1 MDDFVQSQSNVNVK
15 LINDRII
22 AGVSVFQCAKSCV
35 EMEGGSCATFAYC
48 SEVSECRLSTSAL
61 SNVGQT
67 GPDAVATCNIYSSKS
82 ITTRDRSRNFPGI
95 FGERNIIKCF
105 TNYGCIDIYYLINL
119 GLNTRRWFYFQIFA
133 KLHKILLYTTK
144 ETFNDAL
151 PSLYTGSESI
161 CL

>member
-35 EMEGGSCATFAYC
+35 EMEGGSCATFGYC

-82 ITTRDRSRNFPGI
+82 ITTRDHNRYFSGI
-95 FGERNIIKCF
+95 SDERKNLECF
-105 TNYGCIDIYYLINL
+105 TKVPL
-119 GLNTRRWFYFQIFA
+119 
-133 KLHKILLYTTK
+133 
-144 ETFNDAL
+144 
-151 PSLYTGSESI
+151 
-161 CL
+161 